1 MRKITFLI
9 AGVVFAF
16 FSLKANA
23 QTQRGTPEEAVALVQ
38 RTIALIKR
46 DGIET
51 VVKAVNNKDPRFKD
65 RDLYVFI
72 GDLKVPGQ
80 LIAHATNIK
89 LTKANNINF
98 RDQNGKYFV
107 RELWNVTRTQGS
119 GWVDY
124 RWANADRT
132 QFADKSSYVE
142 RVDDYMVGVGIYKTY
157 APNENTVG
165 IISGNPYSAPTYLQ
179 FAYDMAMVLNDGDN
193 LRVVPV
199 VGMGGSQNIRD
210 VRSLKGID
218 IGFTQSNILNSYRRA
233 NKQNVGDTEE
243 NKIVYI
249 ANLFNE
255 EVHLIARKDITSISQ
270 LRGQKVNIGEAGSGT
285 AFTMRDVF
293 KDLGVNIEEVNIDQ
307 ADAIE
312 KMKNGELA
320 ATVLVAGK
328 PVQSISNIP
337 REYGFRLVPIPYASA
352 LQEDYLPDV
361 ITAEDYPG
369 LIPEGQSV
377 ETIAVSAVLI
387 AYNWRKT
394 TDRYRRV
401 TKFVEALFRNFD
413 KFLKSSRHPKWRN
426 VNLASTLPGW
436 DRLDVAENLLAS
448 QVQETTASLPAAQ
461 SSFERFLSNKGI
473 LSDIAPQE
481 REKLFSEFLKWAETN
496 Q

>member
-1 MRKITFLI
+1 MI
-9 AGVVFAF
+9 AGVMLAF

-23 QTQRGTPEEAVALVQ
+23 QRGTAEDAVALAQ
-38 RTIALIKR
+38 RTIASIEK
-46 DGIET
+46 DGIDA
-51 VVKAVNNKDPRFKD
+51 VAKAVNNKDPRFRD

-72 GDLKVPGQ
+72 HDLKVPGN
-80 LIAHATNIK
+80 LIAHGTNVK
-89 LTKANNINF
+89 LTEKNNIDL

-107 RELWNVTRTQGS
+107 RELWQVAKTQGS

-142 RVDDYMVGVGIYKTY
+142 RVGDYFVSVGVYQVE

-233 NKQNVGDTEE
+233 NKQNVGDAEE

-255 EVHLIARKDITSISQ
+255 EAHLIARKDITSISQ

-293 KDLGVNIEEVNIDQ
+293 KDLGINIEEVNIDQ

-361 ITAEDYPG
+361 ITAKDYPE

-377 ETIAVSAVLI
+377 ETVAVSAVLI
-387 AYNWRKT
+387 AYKWPRISG
-394 TDRYRRV
+394 RYRRV
-401 TKFVEALFRNFD
+401 KKFVEALFKNFNQ
-413 KFLKSSRHPKWRN
+413 FLKPSRHPKWLN

-436 DRLDVAENLLAS
+436 DRLDVAENLLAQ
-448 QVQETTASLPAAQ
+448 QVTTASLPEVRL
-461 SSFERFLSNKGI
+461 SFEKFLSDKGV
-473 LSDIAPQE
+473 LADIAPQK
-481 REKLFSEFLKWAETN
+481 REELFSEFLQWTETN
-496 Q
+496 NTRGSGR